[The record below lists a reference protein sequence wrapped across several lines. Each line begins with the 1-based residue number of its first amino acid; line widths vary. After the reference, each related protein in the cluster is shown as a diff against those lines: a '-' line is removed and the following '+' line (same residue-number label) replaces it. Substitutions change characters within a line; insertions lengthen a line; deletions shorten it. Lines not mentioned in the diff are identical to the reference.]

1 MDQKKESLGVP
12 KEHFN
17 SSIGFEQTLQF
28 GGSSVKSK
36 PGALIS
42 IVRHSQNATRIT
54 ADPALVLYNIYDGE
68 RERERATPEPVLTE
82 QLNVLKPSPSNV
94 VFESVSRPYLSR
106 RPHGSCQVHH
116 SVLHLEEKLGVTHG
130 SPKKHQ
136 GPQHA
141 PESKAKGKTCHMMSH
156 VSFDCTSHYKN

>member
-68 RERERATPEPVLTE
+68 RERESHPRASVNRAIKRTQT
-82 QLNVLKPSPSNV
+82 KPFQCGFRERLQAVSQPQATRLLPGPPLGASP
-94 VFESVSRPYLSR
+94 
-106 RPHGSCQVHH
+106 
-116 SVLHLEEKLGVTHG
+116 
-130 SPKKHQ
+130 
-136 GPQHA
+136 
-141 PESKAKGKTCHMMSH
+141 
-156 VSFDCTSHYKN
+156 